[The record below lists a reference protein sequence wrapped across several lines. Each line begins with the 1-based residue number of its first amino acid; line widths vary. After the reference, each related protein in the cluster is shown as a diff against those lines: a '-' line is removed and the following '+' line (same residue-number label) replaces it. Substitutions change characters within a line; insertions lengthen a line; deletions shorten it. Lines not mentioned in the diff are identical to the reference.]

1 MSVSADEFLA
11 QSRRLLAD
19 GKEIDIR
26 SSISRAYYSAYHCA
40 EAAAG
45 RMELP
50 ESARRNTGTH
60 EKLFARFDGGGKRLK
75 MLARMLRDK
84 KRLRAAADYDLQES
98 FESAEAVLH
107 IREVESMIK
116 ELDRLGQSAIA

>member
-19 GKEIDIR
+19 GREVDIR
-26 SSISRAYYSAYHCA
+26 SSISRAYYSVYHYA
-40 EAAAG
+40 EAAAS

-50 ESARRNTGTH
+50 QSSRRNIGTH
-60 EKLFARFDGGGKRLK
+60 ERLFARFDDGGKRLK
-75 MLARMLRDK
+75 VIARMLRSK
-84 KRLRAAADYDLQES
+84 KRLRAAADYDLEES
-98 FESAEAVLH
+98 FDTAEASLH

-116 ELDRLGQSAIA
+116 DLDRLAQPALA